1 MIINRE
7 VISEFKNLESLSL
20 SMPESE
26 VPIFQKISELD
37 QKFSNEEYYNLNIE
51 GVIGNISYQ
60 RGSEK
65 LIKYAICR
73 LKVKT
78 KNSSDDFVLDKFNY
92 DLGTLL
98 QGKADLLN
106 YSSSDK
112 FLNLVETKD
121 YSEAR
126 NYYNKVNEENFAL
139 AHTNQANILDNYKRN
154 FEAILLYDKV
164 LKRNPE
170 FGMAL
175 GNKAIALY
183 RYYKLSPNK
192 SNLILK
198 IAEDLLKSSL
208 EDPELLEIGGQKAFD
223 EFNRMLNSISLF
235 LKEIN
240 FTETSYATISINEYE
255 KFIAENNLF
264 LNFDF
269 GFITDKDSIEDSLF
283 PSFIQKLDEMKTKE
297 GNTKIFS
304 DKVVHSIKIFN
315 QIKED
320 FTSARFLFYE
330 WSNKDISLQ
339 DKSVSWVYTFDYS
352 RNSIKFS
359 VLKMILA
366 NLYNIL
372 EKIARV
378 VLTYFE
384 INNASD
390 DIYLNHLELEKYK
403 NLLLKT
409 KNYQLLALYDLSKDF
424 HKNKVYNKFQKL
436 RNKLTHSAIDIFELP
451 EKEGDFTF
459 ETLYSNIVELFLIV
473 KSAILY
479 ASLGIDEEVKMEGKK
494 NKTIPI
500 YITTQKAVFKNSIL
514 SDDRGII

>member
-1 MIINRE
+1 MNINKE
-7 VISEFKNLESLSL
+7 VISEFKKLESLSL
-20 SMPESE
+20 SEPESE
-26 VPIFQKISELD
+26 VPIFQKIPELD
-37 QKFSNEEYYNLNIE
+37 QKFSNDEYYNLNIE
-51 GVIGNISYQ
+51 GVIGNIAYQ

-65 LIKYAICR
+65 LIKHAICR
-73 LKVKT
+73 LKIKSE
-78 KNSSDDFVLDKFNY
+78 KFRDNYFLDKFNY
-92 DLGTLL
+92 DLGTLQ

-139 AHTNQANILDNYKRN
+139 AHTNQANILDNHGRN

-164 LKRNPE
+164 LKSNPE

-175 GNKAIALY
+175 GNKAKGLI
-183 RYYKLSPNK
+183 RYYHLSPNK

-198 IAEDLLKSSL
+198 IAEDLLKRSL
-208 EDPELLEIGGQKAFD
+208 DDSELLEIGGQKAFD
-223 EFNRMLNSISLF
+223 EFNQELNSITHF

-240 FTETSYATISINEYE
+240 FTKTIEAALPINEYE
-255 KFIAENNLF
+255 KFVTENNLF

-283 PSFIQKLDEMKTKE
+283 PSFIQKLDEMKSKE

-304 DKVVHSIKIFN
+304 EKVIHSIKIFN

-320 FTSARFLFYE
+320 FTSTRFLFYE
-330 WSNKDISLQ
+330 WINKDISSQ
-339 DKSVSWVYTFDYS
+339 DNKVSWVYTFDYS
-352 RNSIKFS
+352 RNSIKHG
-359 VLKMILA
+359 VLKMILT

-372 EKIARV
+372 DKVARV

-390 DIYLNHLELEKYK
+390 DIYLNHLESEKYK
-403 NLLLKT
+403 NVLLKT

-451 EKEGDFTF
+451 EKEGDL
-459 ETLYSNIVELFLIV
+459 TLEALNENILELFLIV
-473 KSAILY
+473 KAAILY
-479 ASLGIDEEVKMEGKK
+479 ASIGIEEETEKEIQEKAVAQ
-494 NKTIPI
+494 IPI
-500 YITTQKAVFKNSIL
+500 ELQNRVFK
-514 SDDRGII
+514 DKV